1 MKNYQNF
8 TPRHKLKYRDR
19 DSAFIAVLHFTVTV
33 NSSIMNRANTIQ

>member
-8 TPRHKLKYRDR
+8 TPKDKLRYR

-33 NSSIMNRANTIQ
+33 NSSIMSRANTMQ